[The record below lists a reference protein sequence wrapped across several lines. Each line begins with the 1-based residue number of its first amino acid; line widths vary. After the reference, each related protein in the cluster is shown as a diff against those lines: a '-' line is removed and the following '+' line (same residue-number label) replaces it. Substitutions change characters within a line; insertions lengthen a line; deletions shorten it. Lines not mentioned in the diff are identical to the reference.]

1 MLQGDIAETISSAPY
16 LVSMFLRMSVRS
28 HIISASY
35 RALDSLRCPIPS
47 PRLPLKDGEVGREG
61 NRSKPQ
67 EGKRK
72 ADREGRKKV
81 EKKGTRKGKRRKCA
95 VGIST
100 NFRPCILP
108 GPFVPASYPI
118 HIAWPVNADKT
129 IHILQKNSRLVSALN
144 KQTMDAYAK
153 RQFTQLEHIG

>member
-1 MLQGDIAETISSAPY
+1 MQGDIAEAISSSPY

-61 NRSKPQ
+61 NRSKQ
-67 EGKRK
+67 GAKEG
-72 ADREGRKKV
+72 A
-81 EKKGTRKGKRRKCA
+81 KKGTRKANRRKCA

-129 IHILQKNSRLVSALN
+129 IHILQKISRLVSALN